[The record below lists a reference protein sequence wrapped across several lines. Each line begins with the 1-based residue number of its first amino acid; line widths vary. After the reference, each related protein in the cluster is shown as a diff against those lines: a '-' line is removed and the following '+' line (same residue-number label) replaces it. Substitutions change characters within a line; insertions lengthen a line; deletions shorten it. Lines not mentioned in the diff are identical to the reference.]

1 MLAPRRIRGFTLL
14 ELAVVVVI
22 IGVLIGVALDRLLPL
37 VGRAQRAAF
46 LDVQREL
53 QSSLL
58 LAAAE
63 RITSGEG
70 EKIPALA
77 AGNPMTLLLAPP
89 PNYVGPLAGSND
101 NEVPRASWYFDELS
115 GRLAYRVG
123 RYTRFTAHDG
133 PADRIELAVAFVYE
147 DRDSD
152 GVFDANGDRFD
163 GLRLTSVYAYD
174 WPDSD

>member
-1 MLAPRRIRGFTLL
+1 MRAARHIRGFTLL
-14 ELAVVVVI
+14 ELVIVVVI
-22 IGVLIGVALDRLLPL
+22 IGILIGAALDRLLPL

-46 LDVQREL
+46 LDVQRQL
-53 QSSLL
+53 QSSLF

-63 RITSGEG
+63 RITSGEAAT
-70 EKIPALA
+70 IPELA
-77 AGNPMTLLLAPP
+77 AANPMTLLLAPP
-89 PNYVGPLAGSND
+89 PNYVGPLAGGD
-101 NEVPRASWYFDELS
+101 EDDVPRASWYFDELR

-152 GVFDANGDRFD
+152 GVFDAHGDRFD
-163 GLRLTSVYAYD
+163 GLRLTPVYSYD